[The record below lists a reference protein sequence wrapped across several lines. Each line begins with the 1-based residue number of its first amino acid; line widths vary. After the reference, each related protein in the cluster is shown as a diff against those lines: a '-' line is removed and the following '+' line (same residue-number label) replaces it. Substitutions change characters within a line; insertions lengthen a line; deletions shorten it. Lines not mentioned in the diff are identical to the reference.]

1 MPCETEET
9 AVQAEQ
15 VQLDLPEG
23 VPPLRSLYIYA
34 SGSCNLACRHCWI
47 VPEYLSAEVGS
58 EDGKHVPL
66 EYVEKAI
73 REGKSVGLGSV
84 KLTGGEPTLHPQF
97 RELVTLIA
105 KAGLGITM
113 ETNGTLTDDDLA
125 AFLKETPNFS
135 FISVSVDGVDPAT
148 HDALRGVRGSHERA
162 LNGIKALVAVG
173 FRPQII
179 CTLHQ
184 GNVAQLDAM
193 VALAEELGCGSIKFN
208 LVQEMG
214 RGQEFASQNGLSMTE
229 ILALNQH
236 VERDV
241 APQSQV
247 RIFFDIPFAFRPLPR
262 LLKGDTGHCGVRGIL
277 GLLSG
282 GELSLCGVGTTI
294 PDLVYG
300 HIAQDNLRDVWCESP
315 GLALLREQIPFQL
328 EGVCAGCLHRDLCL
342 GSCIA
347 NNYHAAGKLNAAYM
361 FCDRAEAAGLFPAS
375 RKRHSE

>member
-9 AVQAEQ
+9 TAQPEQ
-15 VQLDLPEG
+15 VKLDLPEG
-23 VPPLRSLYIYA
+23 VPPLSSLYIYA

-47 VPEYLSAEVGS
+47 VPEYLSTEVGS

-66 EYVEKAI
+66 ECVTKAI
-73 REGKSVGLGSV
+73 REGKTVGLGSA

-97 RELVTLIA
+97 RELVTLLA
-105 KAGLGITM
+105 EAGLGITI
-113 ETNGTLTDDDLA
+113 ETNGTLVDDDLA
-125 AFLKETPNFS
+125 AFLKATPQVS
-135 FISVSVDGVDPAT
+135 FISVSLDGVDAET
-148 HDALRGVRGSHERA
+148 HDALRGVHGSHERA
-162 LNGIKALVAVG
+162 INGIQSLVKAG
-173 FRPQII
+173 FHPQII
-179 CTLHQ
+179 CTLHK
-184 GNVAQLDAM
+184 GNVAQLDDM

-214 RGQEFASQNGLSMTE
+214 RGQEFAGQHGLSMTE

-236 VERDV
+236 VEREL
-241 APQSQV
+241 APQSKV
-247 RIFFDIPFAFRPLPR
+247 RIFFDIPFAFRPLSR
-262 LLKGDTGHCGVRGIL
+262 LLKGDMGRCGVLGIL

-294 PDLVYG
+294 PELIYG

-315 GLALLREQIPFQL
+315 GLVLLREQIPAQL
-328 EGVCAGCLHRDLCL
+328 EGICAECLHRDLCL

-347 NNYHAAGKLNAAYM
+347 NNYHAAGQLNAAYM

-375 RKRHSE
+375 RKRST